1 MDEINYNIVGNV
13 HKLESFGLVD
23 GPGVRFVVFLG
34 GCKMRCQF
42 CHNPDTWNSK
52 GEQWTA
58 QKLYQHIR
66 RYKSYWKNNGGIT
79 VSGGEPLLQTEFVT
93 ALFSLA
99 KKENI
104 HTAVDTAGQPFCRDK
119 NWLLNLKKMSEV
131 TDLFILDLKEMDP
144 EGHKKLTGVDNAN
157 ILEMAGWLSDH
168 GKKLWIRHVLV
179 PGITDK
185 EDDLTAMYEFI
196 KTLKT
201 VEKVEILPY
210 HTLGTLKWAEIK
222 KAYPL
227 EGVPV
232 PTTDQIIKA
241 QELLH
246 TNEF

>member
-34 GCKMRCQF
+34 GCKMLCQF

-119 NWLLNLKKMSEV
+119 NWLLNLKKM
-131 TDLFILDLKEMDP
+131 
-144 EGHKKLTGVDNAN
+144 
-157 ILEMAGWLSDH
+157 
-168 GKKLWIRHVLV
+168 
-179 PGITDK
+179 
-185 EDDLTAMYEFI
+185 
-196 KTLKT
+196 
-201 VEKVEILPY
+201 
-210 HTLGTLKWAEIK
+210 
-222 KAYPL
+222 
-227 EGVPV
+227 
-232 PTTDQIIKA
+232 
-241 QELLH
+241 
-246 TNEF
+246 